1 MAKKKDN
8 NKIISG
14 KCEVCRET
22 TDSPTVFRLRRL
34 DAKDVCD
41 VCLQSV
47 IAPVSPG
54 LLMEYLKDGKVIYE
68 DKKKEAEFERKIDA
82 ADGLDSSFEL
92 AIGSKLAGGGM
103 EYKFKEDGSVESE
116 EAGVIIKPKEIFD
129 HLNEFVIGQ
138 DHAKKTIAV
147 AAYNHFKRIN
157 SGSAKKSNILMLGPT
172 GVGKTYICTLLSKL
186 LDLPFVISDA
196 NSVTQAG
203 YVGGDVEDILEQL
216 YLKAD
221 KDLDK
226 AQKGIVLIDEIDKIA
241 AKETMSGRDAAGR
254 GVQEAL
260 LKVIEGGEF
269 KVEVGNGPN
278 KETVLFDTNNV
289 LFIVSGAFP
298 DIEKLVGNRTHK
310 ADRDFF
316 GGKSTHEKISSKE
329 AYKRVDNA
337 DLEKFGLIP
346 EFLGRL
352 PVRTIL
358 RPLTEE
364 NLVSIMKDT
373 KDSVMDY
380 YKDSL
385 KEDDVTLKITPGA
398 LTAIARNAIHNGTG
412 ARGLQT
418 VFEELLLDIMFDAPS
433 MSKKQKFSITKSM
446 VEERLGKKQTTTKE

>member
-1 MAKKKDN
+1 MSKKKNN
-8 NKIISG
+8 NKSAIH

-22 TDSPTVFRLRRL
+22 TGSSTVFRLRRL

-41 VCLQSV
+41 VCLQSI

-68 DKKKEAEFERKIDA
+68 DKRKEAAFEKKIDSA
-82 ADGLDSSFEL
+82 EGLDSSFEL
-92 AIGSKLAGGGM
+92 AVGSKLAGGGM
-103 EYKFKEDGSVESE
+103 EYKLNEDGTADKVKEDTKKVT
-116 EAGVIIKPKEIFD
+116 PREIME
-129 HLNEFVIGQ
+129 HLDEFVIGQ

-147 AAYNHFKRIN
+147 AAYNHFKRID

-172 GVGKTYICTLLSKL
+172 GVGKTYICTLLSKM

-216 YLKAD
+216 FLKAD

-241 AKETMSGRDAAGR
+241 AKETMSGRDASGR

-269 KVEVGNGPN
+269 KVEVGSGQH
-278 KETVLFDTNNV
+278 KETIMFDTNNV

-298 DIEKLVGNRTHK
+298 DIEKLVGNRSHK
-310 ADRDFF
+310 RDRDFF
-316 GGKSTHEKISSKE
+316 GGIAKSKKLSKKE

-364 NLVSIMKDT
+364 NLVKIMKNT
-373 KDSVMDY
+373 KDSVIDY
-380 YKDSL
+380 YKNSL
-385 KEDDVTLKITPGA
+385 KEDGVTLKITPGA

-433 MSKKQKFSITKSM
+433 HKKDQKFSITKDM
-446 VEERLGKKQTTTKE
+446 VEERLGKKQTTKK

>member
-8 NKIISG
+8 KRVTH
-14 KCEVCRET
+14 KCEVCRENT
-22 TDSPTVFRLRRL
+22 SSPTVFRLRRL
-34 DAKDVCD
+34 DGKDVCD

-54 LLMEYLKDGKVIYE
+54 LLMEYLKDGTIIFE
-68 DKKKEAEFERKIDA
+68 DKKKEAAFERKIDGA
-82 ADGLDSSFEL
+82 ESLDSSFEL
-92 AIGSKLAGGGM
+92 AVGSKLSGGDM
-103 EYKFKEDGSVESE
+103 EYKFNEDGTADKVQE
-116 EAGVIIKPKEIFD
+116 EAKKVTPREIMD

-147 AAYNHFKRIN
+147 AAYNHFKRIS

-172 GVGKTYICTLLSKL
+172 GVGKTYICTLLSKM
-186 LDLPFVISDA
+186 LDLPFVIADA

-241 AKETMSGRDAAGR
+241 AKETMSGRDASGR

-269 KVEVGNGPN
+269 KVEVGSGQH

-298 DIEKLVGNRTHK
+298 DIEKLVGARNHK

-316 GGKSTHEKISSKE
+316 GGKSKSEKLTKKD
-329 AYKRVDNA
+329 AYKRVDNT

-364 NLVSIMKDT
+364 NLVKIMKDT
-373 KDSVMDY
+373 KDSVIDY
-380 YKDSL
+380 YKNSL
-385 KEDDVTLKITPGA
+385 KEDGVKLTITPGA
-398 LTAIARNAIHNGTG
+398 LTAIARNAIHNNTG

-433 MSKKQKFSITKSM
+433 AKKDTKFSITKDM
-446 VEERLGKKQTTTKE
+446 VEERLGKKKSTK